1 MRLELACPDHCHNAG
16 ADCREQLG
24 SGVDDGRPF
33 PLGFRLSPH
42 LSRSK
47 FNVAESAFHEL
58 EPEESGMLSPFPN
71 ERRRSPRLQTL
82 PNLADLEWRDR
93 SQTRSS
99 QGNILNISDHGALV
113 FSDSFPGLGENVL
126 IRLKQPFQSD
136 WTGSTVVRHDQ
147 QDEVAVDFNMGCP
160 YDLVLAA
167 TLGIDLISS
176 VFGRSAS
183 DRFSNSGD

>member
-1 MRLELACPDHCHNAG
+1 MCIRQARLEPLALSASIRERYPTQRAANTSCPRSGCFWLLELRVSRTFLD
-16 ADCREQLG
+16 RLRPQLFRPWIPNPTRR
-24 SGVDDGRPF
+24 VDDGRPF

-58 EPEESGMLSPFPN
+58 EPEESGMLSPLPR
-71 ERRRSPRLQTL
+71 ERRRSPRLQTP

-113 FSDSFPGLGENVL
+113 FC
-126 IRLKQPFQSD
+126 
-136 WTGSTVVRHDQ
+136 H
-147 QDEVAVDFNMGCP
+147 
-160 YDLVLAA
+160 LA
-167 TLGIDLISS
+167 LNLLN
-176 VFGRSAS
+176 F
-183 DRFSNSGD
+183 